1 MIIKNFIQQMPMHLL
16 LSMYIQWCQFLLSF
30 FFLILGHKKQ
40 LVILGKDE
48 SPFKMCLRSQINKS
62 LKNFT

>member
-1 MIIKNFIQQMPMHLL
+1 MPMHLL